1 MRGMRARVI
10 LGTLVAAL
18 APVLAVGWF
27 ARSNIV
33 ESTRQEHARRMDRA
47 VSAASHRV
55 DERIDEDRRAIDR
68 LCERDFVIDHLLLDV
83 ASDRFDDSRQRELGE
98 LLPPL
103 MRSLGLDVL
112 YLLDGRPEHVG
123 EVLGAG
129 HLPSLGGARAPVLA
143 EEAQD
148 AAERPFLTEVRVA
161 RGDGHADV
169 RALLAACVADRSNM
183 QLWVVGGRVLSS
195 SYVADLASGSHDV
208 EMVLSEG
215 VAEPDSADQRLVHAF
230 DDAEGE
236 PAAHLVALLDD
247 SALETQLASLDRG
260 LLFAG
265 LFAVFLALLVG
276 GASAIWLSRPLA
288 ELEEATR
295 RVGAGDLTATVTV
308 RSGGEV
314 GKALGAFN
322 DMTRELRRTQRKL
335 LRAERI
341 AAWRDIAR
349 RIAHEIKN
357 PLSPIQIS
365 IETMRKTYKKQH
377 PDFPEIF
384 EESTLTILEE
394 VERLR
399 RIVTEFSQFAR
410 MPRPRS
416 DVLNV
421 VEIVSHVV
429 SLHRDE
435 GVSFEVK
442 GKVGE
447 IKGDRDQ
454 LTQVLENLVKNAIE
468 ASGGGGEEGG
478 TAGPVKVIV
487 EPWGEGASIRIQDS
501 GPGIPE
507 EERLRIFEPYYT
519 TKAGGTGLGL
529 AIVHRIVGDHGGS
542 VEIGDAPGG
551 GAELL
556 VQLPAEGPP
565 PEASASMTGTAM
577 PLIRKK

>member
-1 MRGMRARVI
+1 
-10 LGTLVAAL
+10 L
-18 APVLAVGWF
+18 
-27 ARSNIV
+27 S
-33 ESTRQEHARRMDRA
+33 
-47 VSAASHRV
+47 
-55 DERIDEDRRAIDR
+55 
-68 LCERDFVIDHLLLDV
+68 
-83 ASDRFDDSRQRELGE
+83 
-98 LLPPL
+98 
-103 MRSLGLDVL
+103 
-112 YLLDGRPEHVG
+112 
-123 EVLGAG
+123 
-129 HLPSLGGARAPVLA
+129 
-143 EEAQD
+143 
-148 AAERPFLTEVRVA
+148 
-161 RGDGHADV
+161 GD
-169 RALLAACVADRSNM
+169 
-183 QLWVVGGRVLSS
+183 
-195 SYVADLASGSHDV
+195 YVTDLASGGSDV
-208 EMVLSEG
+208 EIVLTEAGEG
-215 VAEPDSADQRLVHAF
+215 RADARDRRLVYELH
-230 DDAEGE
+230 DASGS
-236 PAAHLVALLDD
+236 PAAHLIALLDD
-247 SALETQLASLDRG
+247 SALESQLAELDRG

-265 LFAVFLALLVG
+265 LLAIVLALLVG
-276 GASAIWLSRPLA
+276 VGSALWLSRPLA

-416 DVLNV
+416 DTLDMAD
-421 VEIVSHVV
+421 IASHVV
-429 SLHRDE
+429 SLHRDD
-435 GVSFEVK
+435 GVALEIRGAIPK
-442 GKVGE
+442 

-454 LTQVLENLVKNAIE
+454 LTQVLENLVKNGLE
-468 ASGGGGEEGG
+468 AKKTTGDSN
-478 TAGPVKVIV
+478 AGSVGDVTVVV
-487 EPWGEGASIRIQDS
+487 EPWGDGVTLRIMDS

-507 EERLRIFEPYYT
+507 DDRLRIFEPYYT

-529 AIVHRIVGDHGGS
+529 AIVHRIVGDHNGS
-542 VEIGDAPGG
+542 LEIGDAPTG
-551 GAELL
+551 GAEFII
-556 VQLPAEGPP
+556 QLPAEGPP
-565 PEASASMTGTAM
+565 PEASASMTESAL